1 MDKDGAALAMEA
13 GASVYWTMTACV
25 SGSAWGNCKDR
36 CLQLD
41 AASNVAGS
49 APAAHVISC

>member
-1 MDKDGAALAMEA
+1 MDKDGAALAMKA
-13 GASVYWTMTACV
+13 GASVYWKMTACV